1 MTGKFIRW
9 IAAGSIFLLLGSPR
23 SSSAQQGIKLWQDPL
38 AGSQV
43 FESKGCSKC
52 HAVNGLGGTG
62 GPDLGRIRQGRTFN
76 ELAATLWNHVPLM
89 GAGMEEAG
97 VEYPEM
103 NAAEAADLVG
113 FLFTLN
119 YFDAPGD
126 VTIGMHLFT
135 HKKCFVCH
143 RVGDYGGD
151 IAHSLDFAGQ
161 YGSPILVAAAMWN
174 HGAPMAELMK
184 ERGVVRPTF
193 EGSELTDLISYIE
206 SIAPHPVEGRVY
218 VLPGRA
224 EAGRTIFLEK
234 RCNQCHSVQGIG
246 GRLAPDL
253 AELGR
258 QWGLTEFA
266 AAMWNKAP
274 TMLDA
279 MKDWDVP
286 APPIGGGEMADLV
299 AYLYFIEYFAETGD
313 VELGEQVLHQKSCLS
328 CHALHGSGGTTA
340 SDLAW
345 VGDIASPAALAASL
359 WNHAVKIATMPEA
372 WRKEWPTFEAAEV
385 ADLTAFLE
393 ELEKNR

>member
-1 MTGKFIRW
+1 MTGKLIRV
-9 IAAGSIFLLLGSPR
+9 IAAGSVILSLGSPR
-23 SSSAQQGIKLWQDPL
+23 FLSAQATAELSQDPL
-38 AGSQV
+38 SGSQV

-52 HAVNGLGGTG
+52 HAVNGLGGTA
-62 GPDLGRIRQGRTFN
+62 GPDLGRIQESRTFN

-89 GAGMEEAG
+89 GAGMAEQG
-97 VEYPEM
+97 IEYPEM
-103 NAAEAADLVG
+103 SPGEAADLVG
-113 FLFTLN
+113 FLFTLD

-126 VTIGMHLFT
+126 VTVGMHLFT

-151 IAHSLDFAGQ
+151 AAHSLDFAGQ

-193 EGSELTDLISYIE
+193 EGSDLTDLISYIE
-206 SIAPHPVEGRVY
+206 SAAPQPVEGRVY

-224 EAGRTIFLEK
+224 EAGRTVFLER
-234 RCNQCHSVQGIG
+234 RCNQCHSIQGVG

-253 AELGR
+253 AEMGR

-274 TMLDA
+274 AMLEALEAIDLPVS
-279 MKDWDVP
+279 KL
-286 APPIGGGEMADLV
+286 GGGEMADLV
-299 AYLYFIEYFAETGD
+299 AYLYYVEYFAELGD
-313 VELGEQVLHQKSCLS
+313 SELGEQVLHRKGCLS
-328 CHALHGSGGTTA
+328 CHALRGSGGTEA

-345 VGDIASPAALAASL
+345 VTGIASPAAVAASL
-359 WNHAVKIATMPEA
+359 WNHSVKVATMPQA
-372 WRKEWPTFEAAEV
+372 WQKEWPTFDAEEM

-393 ELEKNR
+393 ELERNR

>member
-1 MTGKFIRW
+1 
-9 IAAGSIFLLLGSPR
+9 
-23 SSSAQQGIKLWQDPL
+23 
-38 AGSQV
+38 
-43 FESKGCSKC
+43 
-52 HAVNGLGGTG
+52 
-62 GPDLGRIRQGRTFN
+62 
-76 ELAATLWNHVPLM
+76 M
-89 GAGMEEAG
+89 GAGMAEQG
-97 VEYPEM
+97 IEYPQM
-103 NAAEAADLVG
+103 TSAEAADLVG
-113 FLFTLN
+113 FLFTLD

-126 VTIGMHLFT
+126 VNVGMHLFT

-151 IAHSLDFAGQ
+151 AAHSLNFAGQ

-193 EGSELTDLISYIE
+193 AGSELTDLISYIE
-206 SIAPHPVEGRVY
+206 SVAPQPVEGRVY

-224 EAGRTIFLEK
+224 EAGRTVFLEK
-234 RCNQCHSVQGIG
+234 RCNRCHSVQGIG

-253 AELGR
+253 AELDR

-274 TMLDA
+274 AMLETMEGMDLS
-279 MKDWDVP
+279 

-299 AYLYFIEYFAETGD
+299 AYLYYIKYFAELGD
-313 VELGEQVLHQKSCLS
+313 SELGEQVLHRKGCLS
-328 CHALHGSGGTTA
+328 CHALHGSGGTEA

-345 VGDIASPAALAASL
+345 ISGIASPAAVAAAL
-359 WNHAVKIATMPEA
+359 WNHAVEIATMPEA
-372 WRKEWPTFEAAEV
+372 WQKEWPRFEAEEM

-393 ELEKNR
+393 ELEKSR